1 MAGKTPQQKAAET
14 RAANKK
20 AAEAGTA
27 TATVTDDEG
36 NEIDDA
42 QVQAAKQRA
51 EADTAREENLKDAK
65 VAKPTEAPKH
75 VAANPFLAQGAATV
89 AAEDGARVVN
99 GPGGTAVPVVGPT
112 GETQKA
118 TDDDAEPV
126 VLPFAAQ
133 SSDGH
138 WMLNVSRK
146 WGPIVIEVTPRGWVG
161 DAPVTTNAE
170 ELDTLIEVLKQAQ
183 KAVKNAA

>member
-36 NEIDDA
+36 NEID
-42 QVQAAKQRA
+42 
-51 EADTAREENLKDAK
+51 DAK